1 MTWSPASTATKRSPN
16 PGIGPLEA
24 DILPI
29 VWEHKR
35 VSVRNVY
42 EPLRKQRQIAYAT
55 VMTVL
60 NNLVE
65 KGLLTVDRSD
75 RTFIYRAAMAG
86 DEVACTILD
95 TVEARLSGG
104 ETNLARSHL
113 LGLNGELSPK
123 QAKEL
128 RNYAEKRFAT

>member
-1 MTWSPASTATKRSPN
+1 LTWSPASTAAERSPR

-35 VSVRNVY
+35 VPVRNVY
-42 EPLRKQRQIAYAT
+42 DPLRKQRQIAYAT

-75 RTFIYRAAMAG
+75 RTIIYRAAMAG

-95 TVEARLSGG
+95 TVVARLFGA
-104 ETNLARSHL
+104 ETNLAFSHL
-113 LGLNGELSPK
+113 RGLNGELSPK
-123 QAKEL
+123 
-128 RNYAEKRFAT
+128 